1 MCKASDYSARTVAPP
16 YNRAV
21 KNDSIAGRLR
31 TFFEAEPHDA
41 AVVYLFGSVARGDAT
56 ESSDVDVAV
65 LYTSDPPLSYD
76 GLPLTL
82 EGELERLLGRT
93 TQLVTMNHAPVDLR
107 VRVLRDGV
115 LVLDRDPPARIRFEV
130 RTRNEWFD
138 LEPVLREY
146 RGTGAASEPAR

>member
-1 MCKASDYSARTVAPP
+1 MKD
-16 YNRAV
+16 
-21 KNDSIAGRLR
+21 DSIAGRLR
-31 TFFEAEPHDA
+31 AFFEAEHHDA

-115 LVLDRDPPARIRFEV
+115 LVLDRDPPARIWFEV

-146 RGTGAASEPAR
+146 RGTGGASEPAR